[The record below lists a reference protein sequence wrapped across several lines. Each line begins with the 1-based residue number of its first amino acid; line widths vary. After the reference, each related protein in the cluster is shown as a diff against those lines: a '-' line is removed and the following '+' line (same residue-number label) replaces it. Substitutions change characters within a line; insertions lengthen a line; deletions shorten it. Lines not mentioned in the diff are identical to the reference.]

1 MLAAVSGD
9 AALMTATA
17 ADDMYLPVAAELGV
31 DRPTAKVAMIAAM
44 YGQTTGHGGTAGR
57 GMRAA
62 YPVAMGYLDTAD
74 RSARAGRDL
83 RTYGGRL
90 VRMSGGADRAAAES
104 SGARAA
110 RGRYGRNAVI
120 QGAAAE
126 LFKMWAVT
134 VRARA
139 AALDAR
145 IVLCLHDE
153 LLVHVPER
161 PRGAGGRTWSATAWP
176 RPPGAGRRAAGAVH
190 RRHQHRPLLGRRERL
205 SHRQVTRRP
214 AAPGLIP
221 WRADRTVREG
231 VLTLPRYRRVVV
243 KLSGEALAGA
253 AGTGADP
260 ASLARVAD
268 EVLSVHNLGVQVA
281 VVVGGGNY
289 FRGRMADGWGI
300 SRAEADNIGMLGTV
314 MNALMLRGALTART
328 DADVRVMTAVPIH
341 SVAEPFI
348 RLRAVHHLERGF
360 IVVLAGGIGQ
370 PYVTTDYP
378 AVQRSL
384 ELDADAL
391 LVAKHGV
398 DGVYDSDPKH
408 NPDAAKYITL
418 TYEEAIA
425 ADIRIMD
432 TSAFVLAN
440 EQGLTMHVF
449 DVAAY
454 GAMRAICEG
463 DDGIGTKITAK

>member
-1 MLAAVSGD
+1 M
-9 AALMTATA
+9 
-17 ADDMYLPVAAELGV
+17 
-31 DRPTAKVAMIAAM
+31 
-44 YGQTTGHGGTAGR
+44 
-57 GMRAA
+57 
-62 YPVAMGYLDTAD
+62 
-74 RSARAGRDL
+74 
-83 RTYGGRL
+83 
-90 VRMSGGADRAAAES
+90 
-104 SGARAA
+104 
-110 RGRYGRNAVI
+110 
-120 QGAAAE
+120 
-126 LFKMWAVT
+126 
-134 VRARA
+134 
-139 AALDAR
+139 
-145 IVLCLHDE
+145 
-153 LLVHVPER
+153 
-161 PRGAGGRTWSATAWP
+161 
-176 RPPGAGRRAAGAVH
+176 
-190 RRHQHRPLLGRRERL
+190 
-205 SHRQVTRRP
+205 
-214 AAPGLIP
+214 
-221 WRADRTVREG
+221 
-231 VLTLPRYRRVVV
+231 TLPRYRRVVV

-268 EVLSVHNLGVQVA
+268 EVLSLHNLGVEVA

-378 AVQRSL
+378 AVQRAL

-408 NPDAAKYITL
+408 NPDAQKFTTL
-418 TYEEAIA
+418 TYEEALA

-440 EQGLTMHVF
+440 EQSLTMHVF

-454 GAMRAICEG
+454 GAMLAICEG

>member
-1 MLAAVSGD
+1 
-9 AALMTATA
+9 
-17 ADDMYLPVAAELGV
+17 
-31 DRPTAKVAMIAAM
+31 
-44 YGQTTGHGGTAGR
+44 
-57 GMRAA
+57 
-62 YPVAMGYLDTAD
+62 
-74 RSARAGRDL
+74 
-83 RTYGGRL
+83 
-90 VRMSGGADRAAAES
+90 
-104 SGARAA
+104 
-110 RGRYGRNAVI
+110 
-120 QGAAAE
+120 
-126 LFKMWAVT
+126 
-134 VRARA
+134 
-139 AALDAR
+139 
-145 IVLCLHDE
+145 
-153 LLVHVPER
+153 
-161 PRGAGGRTWSATAWP
+161 
-176 RPPGAGRRAAGAVH
+176 
-190 RRHQHRPLLGRRERL
+190 
-205 SHRQVTRRP
+205 
-214 AAPGLIP
+214 
-221 WRADRTVREG
+221 
-231 VLTLPRYRRVVV
+231 LTLPRYRRVVV

-268 EVLSVHNLGVQVA
+268 EVLSVHSLGVQVA

-328 DADVRVMTAVPIH
+328 NADVRVMTAVPIH

-378 AVQRSL
+378 AVQRAL

-408 NPDAAKYITL
+408 NPHAEKFTTL
-418 TYEEAIA
+418 TYEEALA

-440 EQGLTMHVF
+440 EQALTMHVF